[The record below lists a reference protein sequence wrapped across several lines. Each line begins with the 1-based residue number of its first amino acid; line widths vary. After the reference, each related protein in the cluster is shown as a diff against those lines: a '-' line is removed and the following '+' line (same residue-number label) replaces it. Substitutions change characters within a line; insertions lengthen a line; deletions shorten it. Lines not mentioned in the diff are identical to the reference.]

1 MRTLN
6 NGGDCLQDL
15 DNRYGSEWKWLRITR
30 ELESPP
36 SPPYY
41 EDYFL
46 LRVEKRSLFLI
57 CGQAFSLEK
66 NQGNALQ
73 G

>member
-1 MRTLN
+1 MEMAADHTWTW
-6 NGGDCLQDL
+6 
-15 DNRYGSEWKWLRITR
+15 E
-30 ELESPP
+30 P
-36 SPPYY
+36 PPYY

-46 LRVEKRSLFLI
+46 LRVEKCSLFLI

-73 G
+73 GWIYRRD